1 MANRK
6 MLRVLG
12 KDRNQAVIRILVDD
26 DQLKTAVGLRVE
38 VEKKI
43 LKFRRA
49 ANGCQ

>member
-26 DQLKTAVGLRVE
+26 QHLKVLPGLGRERGQKLVKFLGPVE
-38 VEKKI
+38 
-43 LKFRRA
+43 R
-49 ANGCQ
+49 C